1 MGSSVQKNIIK
12 KSSFISDFQWFFFI
26 FCNTVVI
33 PPTLQSAFHLSAE
46 TTFVITQYA
55 FLLIALACLL
65 QAFLGHK
72 RALME
77 GSTGLWWATI
87 LTVTL
92 SESMQGTSL
101 AIIGW
106 SLAVGI
112 FLSGIVTILIGLTG
126 LGNWLSGL
134 FKPGVLVV
142 FMFLLGAQLVSIFL
156 KGMLG
161 LPFGVSDPSVTV
173 NYPVFFLAFA
183 VLIFVIAMIVFL
195 PPSISKYAL
204 LCGTVL
210 GWGAYSLLFHG
221 QISTVSEAKWLLFPL
236 GRADDIQPSI
246 VITAILAGILNTSNT
261 FGAIRGSDV
270 FYPQKESTKSI
281 YRRSFVT
288 SGVLTLFSAPLGV
301 VPFSPFVSSIG
312 LITQT
317 KDTSRVSFTI
327 GSLLLLFVG
336 AVAVLTQ
343 FFRSLPLAIGSA
355 VMLATYLPLLFSSF
369 SFLAEIKLNARN
381 IYRLALPLFI
391 GIFLMSAPDAVMDS
405 LPMMFSSLL
414 GNGLLMGI
422 ILSLILENSI
432 KWDKIH

>member
-12 KSSFISDFQWFFFI
+12 KSSFISGFQWFFFI

-55 FLLIALACLL
+55 FLLIALACLV

-173 NYPVFFLAFA
+173 NYPVFFLALA

-221 QISTVSEAKWLLFPL
+221 QISTVSEAKWLLFPD
-236 GRADDIQPSI
+236 R
-246 VITAILAGILNTSNT
+246 
-261 FGAIRGSDV
+261 
-270 FYPQKESTKSI
+270 KS
-281 YRRSFVT
+281 
-288 SGVLTLFSAPLGV
+288 V
-301 VPFSPFVSSIG
+301 V
-312 LITQT
+312 
-317 KDTSRVSFTI
+317 
-327 GSLLLLFVG
+327 
-336 AVAVLTQ
+336 
-343 FFRSLPLAIGSA
+343 
-355 VMLATYLPLLFSSF
+355 
-369 SFLAEIKLNARN
+369 
-381 IYRLALPLFI
+381 
-391 GIFLMSAPDAVMDS
+391 
-405 LPMMFSSLL
+405 
-414 GNGLLMGI
+414 
-422 ILSLILENSI
+422 
-432 KWDKIH
+432 